1 MLDFEFDRPKYKVI
15 AIGPMYDDEEFPE
28 ERFDK
33 KLEHLLNCGDDADY
47 VDYVDS
53 MLIYVDFKLIWELV
67 LVTFRVAKR
76 AWERKQYFKE
86 MFYSGASNTWKQYL
100 MFFSIVNYKTQGF

>member
-33 KLEHLLNCGDDADY
+33 KLEHLLNCGDDAGY
-47 VDYVDS
+47 S
-53 MLIYVDFKLIWELV
+53 LASLITADFPEGPFGYAIL
-67 LVTFRVAKR
+67 
-76 AWERKQYFKE
+76 QKE
-86 MFYSGASNTWKQYL
+86 S
-100 MFFSIVNYKTQGF
+100 V

>member
-33 KLEHLLNCGDDADY
+33 KLEHLLNCGDDAG
-47 VDYVDS
+47 
-53 MLIYVDFKLIWELV
+53 
-67 LVTFRVAKR
+67 
-76 AWERKQYFKE
+76 
-86 MFYSGASNTWKQYL
+86 YSL
-100 MFFSIVNYKTQGF
+100 D